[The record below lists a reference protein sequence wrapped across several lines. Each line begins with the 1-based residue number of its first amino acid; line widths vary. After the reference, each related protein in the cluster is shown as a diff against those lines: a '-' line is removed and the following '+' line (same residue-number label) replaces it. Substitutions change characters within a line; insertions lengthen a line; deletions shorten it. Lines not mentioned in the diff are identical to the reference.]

1 MRNEIAKTGFRA
13 HPVVGYKQFLF
24 LMKKDSLSIAG
35 LSPENILD
43 SAVRRSCLRLL
54 PFLLLMYLLSFLDRV
69 NIGFAKE
76 SMQSSTGISNAAF
89 ALGAG
94 LFFLTYAALELP
106 SNLAMHKLG
115 ARIWM
120 SRIMIPWGVVSA
132 AMMFVSGKK
141 SFYALRLLLGA
152 AEAGFFP
159 GVILYLTYWFPNR
172 VRGQVMGLFYFG
184 APLAFIIGGPVSGF
198 LLQLEGVGR
207 LHGWQWM
214 FLIEGIMAAG
224 VGVWAYWYLDN
235 KPSDAGWLRPAE
247 KQALVTAMRL
257 EGGRKSEHGVYRL
270 GSIFSDWSLV
280 QYTFVYFV
288 VQMSVFG
295 VTFYLPAQ
303 VAHLLGTK
311 IGIKVGFV
319 SAIPWVCA
327 IAASFWVPRLADR
340 WNAHR
345 RVAAATLA
353 ISGIGIGVSA
363 ESGAFLALVALC
375 FAAAGFISVQPVMW
389 TFPTRRLAGL
399 AEAGAIG
406 LINGVGL
413 LGGFVAPIVKNFA
426 DTTAGNRSAGL
437 YVLSVV
443 TLVAAMCLAAL
454 KWPRDALPPV
464 SISTFGNEIVAR

>member
-1 MRNEIAKTGFRA
+1 MT
-13 HPVVGYKQFLF
+13 
-24 LMKKDSLSIAG
+24 KDSLRIAG
-35 LSPENILD
+35 LSPEGILD

-115 ARIWM
+115 AKIWM

-141 SFYALRLLLGA
+141 SFYLLRLLLGA
-152 AEAGFFP
+152 TEAGFFP
-159 GVILYLTYWFPNR
+159 GVILYLTYWFPSR
-172 VRGQVMGLFYFG
+172 VRGQMMGLFYFG
-184 APLAFIIGGPVSGF
+184 APMAFIIGGPVSGF

-214 FLIEGIMAAG
+214 FLTEGVIAAG
-224 VGVWAYWYLDN
+224 VGVWAYWYLDD
-235 KPSDAGWLRPAE
+235 KPSEARWLEPAE
-247 KQALVTAMRL
+247 KHALVTAMTI
-257 EGGRKSEHGVYRL
+257 EASRKSDHGICRL
-270 GSIFSDWSLV
+270 RCIFADWSLV
-280 QYTFVYFV
+280 QYTFIYFV
-288 VQMSVFG
+288 IQMSVFG

-303 VAHLLGTK
+303 VAHLLDTK

-319 SAIPWVCA
+319 TAIPWICA
-327 IAASFWVPRLADR
+327 IAASFWIPRLADH

-345 RVAAATLA
+345 AVAAVTLA

-375 FAAAGFISVQPVMW
+375 YPATSRSGGSRSDRPDQW
-389 TFPTRRLAGL
+389 NWLAGRFCCADREEFRRHHRRERKRWFVRIVRLDAGRRHVPCCSEMAPGHLGARGFLLL
-399 AEAGAIG
+399 AIRE
-406 LINGVGL
+406 L
-413 LGGFVAPIVKNFA
+413 LGEPVFA
-426 DTTAGNRSAGL
+426 DDHL
-437 YVLSVV
+437 L
-443 TLVAAMCLAAL
+443 
-454 KWPRDALPPV
+454 
-464 SISTFGNEIVAR
+464 I